1 MAPPDQSLMHPAKRV
16 MTAPG
21 MPGLGMMP
29 QARPQI
35 MGMGNAL
42 SAIPVL
48 QPAPGGMPS
57 ILHPGPPTN
66 QFAQFPPPNPNAQPP
81 APVVPPQ
88 GLIPLGAPPVNQIP
102 AYPPM
107 APPPLQQNPA
117 DAPPGFYP
125 EERPGPQ
132 YGEMSSTRD
141 DEKKKK
147 KKKRK
152 KKRKDE
158 IDDGSPPPVPINQ
171 GYHMVNGVPQMMMMP
186 VMLPSQG
193 VKPKKKK
200 ITKTKPRATDP
211 MHLRY
216 CAGDTWVDKSLT
228 EWPDND
234 FRIFCGDL
242 GNEVSDAMLT
252 SAFSKYP
259 SFAKAKVI
267 RDKRNGKSRGYG
279 FISFLDP
286 QDFLRALKEMQ
297 GKYVG
302 NRPIKLKKSKWKD
315 RIKHVKSFKPGL
327 RPNPNT
333 KRYTL
338 PGPV

>member
-1 MAPPDQSLMHPAKRV
+1 ML
-16 MTAPG
+16 
-21 MPGLGMMP
+21 
-29 QARPQI
+29 
-35 MGMGNAL
+35 
-42 SAIPVL
+42 
-48 QPAPGGMPS
+48 
-57 ILHPGPPTN
+57 
-66 QFAQFPPPNPNAQPP
+66 
-81 APVVPPQ
+81 
-88 GLIPLGAPPVNQIP
+88 
-102 AYPPM
+102 
-107 APPPLQQNPA
+107 
-117 DAPPGFYP
+117 P
-125 EERPGPQ
+125 ECHLKK
-132 YGEMSSTRD
+132 
-141 DEKKKK
+141 KKKK

-152 KKRKDE
+152 KKRRG
-158 IDDGSPPPVPINQ
+158 DDMEDSPPPIPA
-171 GYHMVNGVPQMMMMP
+171 GYQMVNGVPEMMMMP
-186 VMLPSQG
+186 VMLPSSLA
-193 VKPKKKK
+193 KPKKKK
-200 ITKTKPRATDP
+200 ITKTRPRATDP
-211 MHLRY
+211 IHLRS
-216 CAGDTWVDKSLT
+216 CAGDTWVDKSMT

-315 RIKHVKSFKPGL
+315 RVKHVKSFKPGL
-327 RPNPNT
+327 RPNPQT
-333 KRYTL
+333 KRYNL